1 METATEQVSKPAQA
15 EARLVPIVE
24 ILVVPGDNVREEY
37 DPESI
42 SGLAESLRNK
52 GQLQSILI
60 QPLDEPGPKGERYK
74 LVAGYRRFL
83 AAQEGG
89 IECLFAI
96 IREYEPELA
105 AAANAAEN
113 LEREDVPLYAYIK
126 RIKEF
131 TDEGW
136 DSDRIVFET
145 GIRRDMC
152 ERLVEISTVAPEVL
166 EHLKHDESLKTITR
180 IQWCAKHIKG
190 YGDDDRHKKQIEWWE
205 NKGWKAQEQKKKTV
219 AVPRTAKPDQIIDV
233 ADRILAARLIEG
245 PSGMVK
251 LSDAQAEAVYHALM
265 WCSSPKGR
273 KPPL

>member
-1 METATEQVSKPAQA
+1 
-15 EARLVPIVE
+15 
-24 ILVVPGDNVREEY
+24 
-37 DPESI
+37 
-42 SGLAESLRNK
+42 
-52 GQLQSILI
+52 
-60 QPLDEPGPKGERYK
+60 
-74 LVAGYRRFL
+74 
-83 AAQEGG
+83 
-89 IECLFAI
+89 
-96 IREYEPELA
+96 
-105 AAANAAEN
+105 
-113 LEREDVPLYAYIK
+113 
-126 RIKEF
+126 
-131 TDEGW
+131 
-136 DSDRIVFET
+136 
-145 GIRRDMC
+145 MC

-166 EHLKHDESLKTITR
+166 EHLKHDESLKTISR